1 MHPCHSSPQITTR
14 ATRAD
19 DGVAAQQRRVHPMKL
34 PVVAIARHV
43 FPLFLL
49 GAAFGKA
56 KHTQSYFDIL
66 MAATLVVLVAL
77 GSIFGAF

>member
-1 MHPCHSSPQITTR
+1 MC
-14 ATRAD
+14 
-19 DGVAAQQRRVHPMKL
+19 
-34 PVVAIARHV
+34 

-49 GAAFGKA
+49 GAAFGMA
-56 KHTQSYFDIL
+56 EHTQSYFDIL